1 VLESLYKIQ
10 LQPELVSSKPS
21 KQWAYCLTCL
31 LIWSRLLDLLALDWL
46 KLELLLAC
54 LKVLD

>member
-1 VLESLYKIQ
+1 
-10 LQPELVSSKPS
+10 
-21 KQWAYCLTCL
+21 LTCL